1 MVFNIY
7 NLQTIEGRFSESF
20 DFIRTSRMAGYGM
33 IILGPSLHF
42 WFNFVSK
49 VFPRRDLFSTLKK
62 MVMGQAIYGPIMTV
76 VFFSLNARLQGMS
89 NILSSIFLTPFTFV
103 YGFQFSF
110 A

>member
-1 MVFNIY
+1 
-7 NLQTIEGRFSESF
+7 
-20 DFIRTSRMAGYGM
+20 MAGYGM

-49 VFPRRDLFSTLKK
+49 LFPRRDLLSTLKK
-62 MVMGQAIYGPIMTV
+62 MAMGQALYGPAMNV

-89 NILSSIFLTPFTFV
+89 ILL
-103 YGFQFSF
+103 